1 GGRSRGGGAL
11 GRGRT
16 LQPVPTGT
24 AGELYL
30 AGPGM
35 ARGYSH
41 LLGETAGR
49 FVANPYGAPGE
60 RMYRTGD
67 LARWVGEGADL
78 ALELLGRSDF
88 QVKIR
93 GYRIEP
99 GEIDAVLTG
108 HEDVAMAVTVPAR
121 NPAGATVLV
130 SYVVPVRDRDLDVL
144 EVQRYA
150 RENLP
155 PHMVPALVAPLP
167 EMPTNAYGKVDR
179 AALPEPEFGNAPA
192 GRPPATPKES
202 LVAGLF
208 GEVLGVRQVSAD
220 DSFFA
225 LGGDSIL
232 SIQLVARA
240 KAVGMNFSTQDVFDQ
255 KTVAALAA
263 IATETGSGPR
273 LPELP
278 GGGVGAM
285 PLSPIMHE
293 MLERGH
299 FDRFAQAAL
308 VTLPEGV
315 RRPDLVRALQA
326 VLDHHD
332 MLRAVLRGAESVD
345 RFVDVLE
352 PGAVAAET
360 VVTEVRLRRRDAAEV
375 DAHLQA
381 AADRLDPA
389 RGVLVQ
395 AVRLAD
401 DPERGPDLLWLVVH
415 HLAVDAVSWRTL
427 LADLGHAWC
436 QVDEGGEPQVG
447 APSTSVRRWVHG
459 LVEQAPRRA
468 EAELDW
474 WKDVLAP
481 GDRLLGARRL
491 DPRRDVGATAGTVR
505 TRVPADVTEAVL
517 TTVAARYHG
526 GANDPLL
533 AALVLALSEWRRER
547 GTAVAGELITLEGH
561 GREEQAVPGADLGA
575 TVGWF
580 TTRFPVRLDLRGI
593 DLDDAFAGGPA
604 AGEAIKRVKEQL
616 RAVPDNGIGFG
627 MSRRLD
633 PRGAAELAGA
643 PEPQISFN
651 YLGRVGARDTSGAGA
666 PTPELEA
673 RTAPT
678 APPQAQPPGVG

>member
-1 GGRSRGGGAL
+1 
-11 GRGRT
+11 
-16 LQPVPTGT
+16 
-24 AGELYL
+24 
-30 AGPGM
+30 
-35 ARGYSH
+35 
-41 LLGETAGR
+41 
-49 FVANPYGAPGE
+49 
-60 RMYRTGD
+60 
-67 LARWVGEGADL
+67 
-78 ALELLGRSDF
+78 
-88 QVKIR
+88 
-93 GYRIEP
+93 
-99 GEIDAVLTG
+99 
-108 HEDVAMAVTVPAR
+108 
-121 NPAGATVLV
+121 
-130 SYVVPVRDRDLDVL
+130 PVRDREPDLL
-144 EVQRYA
+144 ELQRYA
-150 RENLP
+150 RESLP
-155 PHMVPALVAPLP
+155 PHMVPAVVMPLASL
-167 EMPTNAYGKVDR
+167 PTNAFGKLDR

-192 GRPPATPKES
+192 GRAPATPKES

-208 GEVLGVRQVSAD
+208 CEVLGVRQVGAD

-651 YLGRVGARDTSGAGA
+651 YLGRVGARDTSGAWA
-666 PTPELEA
+666 PTPEFDALTATTDPRMALPAVVDINAIAEEGPDGLELEA
-673 RTAPT
+673 TWEYATQILRAADVEELAQRWVQALRALAAHVESDTAGGYTPSDFPLAEVT
-678 APPQAQPPGVG
+678 AEDI